1 MNAAERLYEQY
12 QRDLRRLQETCPHEQ
27 LTDWMEEW

>member
-12 QRDLRRLQETCPHEQ
+12 QRDLRRLQGCFPVGLGENG
-27 LTDWMEEW
+27 